1 MDEEELSQ
9 VDNDAVAEALEGAAN
24 VLRTIGWCQGVGRKR
39 MLGVIVGYCAIGAL
53 GKAVGVDGNDNYD
66 IAIAAETAVMRY
78 LRHDRF
84 ITLPPWNDEPGR
96 TSEEVIET
104 MLGTAKALR
113 NGEL

>member
-9 VDNDAVAEALEGAAN
+9 VDNDTVAEALEGAAN
-24 VLRTIGWCQGVGRKR
+24 VLRTIGWCQGVGSKR
-39 MLGVIVGYCAIGAL
+39 ILGVTVGYCALGAL
-53 GKAVGVDGNDNYD
+53 GKTLGNDTYNV
-66 IAIAAETAVMRY
+66 AIAAETAMMRY
-78 LRHDRF
+78 LRDDHF
-84 ITLPPWNDEPGR
+84 GTLPPWNDEPGR